1 MAGNPTNAPVWAEAD
16 VLLGATTAPIPT
28 HPAAYSGAWDFVGL
42 LDDDNPF
49 DAGAETIDKTDHSAF
64 GYGVYATTYKNQ
76 KEVATFTALE
86 TTLVTLGILYDTTG
100 LTEPEAGTISGT
112 LARRDPTKQ
121 YMVAFEARSG
131 TTMERRTSK
140 NYAYIDD
147 ITRNMTNGKKTY
159 TVTVVIVPN
168 EDQELFDYY
177 KGPQADESSSSSS
190 SSSSS

>member
-1 MAGNPTNAPVWAEAD
+1 MAGDPTNAPVWAEAD
-16 VLLGATTAPIPT
+16 VLLGPTTAPIPT
-28 HPAAYSGAWDFVGL
+28 HPAAYSGAWSFIGL

-86 TTLVTLGILYDTTG
+86 TTLVTLGLLYDVSDLDEVG
-100 LTEPEAGTISGT
+100 DTIDGT
-112 LARRDPTKQ
+112 LKRRDPTTQ
-121 YMVAFEARSG
+121 YRVAFEARSG

-147 ITRNMTNGKKTY
+147 ITRTMTNGKKTY
-159 TVTVVIVPN
+159 AVTVVIVPTSDN
-168 EDQELFDYY
+168 ELFDYY
-177 KGPQADESSSSSS
+177 KGPQDDES
-190 SSSSS
+190 